1 MTTQNIIWAVSQISV
16 WINEEV
22 GTTQDSLIVWYCKNG
37 TEVTLDTEDNTLQ
50 ICDSKLDNK
59 TYFALA
65 GLCKSLEV
73 ELFDTYTEKTM
84 KQKLLQQIKDI
95 NIYDYFYFLGQNSS
109 VKVLKEYLVESK

>member
-1 MTTQNIIWAVSQISV
+1 MTHQNIIWAVSQISV

-22 GTTQDSLIVWYCKNG
+22 GTTQGSLIVWYCKNG
-37 TEVTLDTEDNTLQ
+37 TEITLDTEIDSLE

-73 ELFDTYTEKTM
+73 DLYDTFTEKT
-84 KQKLLQQIKDI
+84 IK
-95 NIYDYFYFLGQNSS
+95 
-109 VKVLKEYLVESK
+109 SKK

>member
-1 MTTQNIIWAVSQISV
+1 MTHQNIIWAVSQISV

-37 TEVTLDTEDNTLQ
+37 TEVTLDTESDSLE

-73 ELFDTYTEKTM
+73 ELYDTFTQKT
-84 KQKLLQQIKDI
+84 
-95 NIYDYFYFLGQNSS
+95 
-109 VKVLKEYLVESK
+109 VKTKK

>member
-22 GTTQDSLIVWYCKNG
+22 GTTQESLIVWYCKNG
-37 TEVTLDTEDNTLQ
+37 TEVTLDTEDNTLE

-73 ELFDTYTEKTM
+73 ELFDTYTEKT
-84 KQKLLQQIKDI
+84 IKP
-95 NIYDYFYFLGQNSS
+95 
-109 VKVLKEYLVESK
+109 KK